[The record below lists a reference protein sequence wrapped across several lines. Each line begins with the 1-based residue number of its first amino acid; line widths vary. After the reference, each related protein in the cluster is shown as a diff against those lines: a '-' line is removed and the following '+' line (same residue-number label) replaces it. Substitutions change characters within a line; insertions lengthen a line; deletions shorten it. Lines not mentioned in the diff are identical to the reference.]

1 MVERRVGDRTVAT
14 ALAVLTIAL
23 GATRAGDTAFWLD
36 EAYTAA
42 VVRQS
47 FGGLVR
53 LLGHEAGMGPYYLAL
68 WAWERLGESEWWLR
82 MLSVTGGALT
92 LAALYLLAARFIDRR
107 VAAVACVAVLCN
119 PIFLYDLTELRA
131 YSWAM
136 CSVVVSTTLFL
147 QLRTEPTR
155 RRAVMYGASAGA
167 ALALVVFS
175 AGAVL
180 AQLSF
185 AGPLVTERARR
196 RHLLIAGAVAAV
208 LLGPFV
214 PALLTSRQI
223 DWIPHT
229 TMHRLNMQSAVAC
242 GGSNWRACCVI
253 GLVVL
258 AVTLVRRRRSGNPD
272 IALEVVLASVV
283 AAVGVLLGVSLL
295 KPVFVARY
303 LAGVFPLA
311 ALGATA
317 GYVRAGDALLTRVRT
332 GHDLRVAVPWM
343 LGALSLAGM
352 RGPLFTDS
360 ERPEDL
366 RAPGQFLTKFVH
378 ADQAVVFDTAQ
389 QATAFSYYWRAPPG
403 VIIAEHAAATD
414 LPCHVWW
421 VARGH
426 ADALHP
432 VISAAPANA
441 TVAIYDFVGYTI
453 GDIDACTVR

>member
-1 MVERRVGDRTVAT
+1 MMARRVGDRIVA
-14 ALAVLTIAL
+14 AAIAALTIAL

-42 VVRQS
+42 VVRQP

-53 LLGHEAGMGPYYLAL
+53 LLGHEAGMGPYYLTL
-68 WAWERLGESEWWLR
+68 WAWERLGDSEWSLR
-82 MLSVTGGALT
+82 MLSVTGGALA

-107 VAAVACVAVLCN
+107 IAAVACVAVLCN
-119 PIFLYDLTELRA
+119 PLFLYDLTELRA

-136 CSVVVSTTLFL
+136 WSVVVSTTLFL
-147 QLRTEPTR
+147 RLRAEPNR
-155 RRAVMYGASAGA
+155 RRSAMYGASVGT
-167 ALALVVFS
+167 ALAILVFS
-175 AGAVL
+175 AGVML
-180 AQLSF
+180 AQLF
-185 AGPLVTERARR
+185 LTGPLVAERARR
-196 RHLLIAGAVAAV
+196 RQLRIAGAVATMLFV
-208 LLGPFV
+208 PFL

-229 TMHRLNMQSAVAC
+229 TMHRLDIQSAVAF
-242 GGSNWRACCVI
+242 GGSNWRACFAI
-253 GLVVL
+253 GLVLL
-258 AVTLVRRRRSGNPD
+258 ALSLVRRRRRGEAD

-283 AAVGVLLGVSLL
+283 ATIGLLLGVSLI

-317 GYVRAGDALLTRVRT
+317 GYVRAGDALVTRLRV
-332 GHDLRVAVPWM
+332 GHDLPVAVPWI
-343 LGALSLAGM
+343 LAALSVAGM

-366 RAPGQFLTKFVH
+366 RAPGQFLTKFVRP
-378 ADQAVVFDTAQ
+378 DQAVVFDTAQ
-389 QATAFSYYWRAPPG
+389 QATAFSYYWTPRPG
-403 VIIAEHAAATD
+403 VLVAEHVAATD

-426 ADALHP
+426 ADTLDP
-432 VISAAPANA
+432 VVSAAPADA

-453 GDIDACTVR
+453 GDIDACRVD